1 MRGEGRG
8 VRVRVSVRVGVA
20 LAVKHVAG
28 PLPCRAVPV
37 GVAGI
42 DKRQTGEL
50 PLPRHLARVRVRVR
64 AAVRV
69 RGC

>member
-42 DKRQTGEL
+42 DERQTGEL
-50 PLPRHLARVRVRVR
+50 PLPRHLARVRVR